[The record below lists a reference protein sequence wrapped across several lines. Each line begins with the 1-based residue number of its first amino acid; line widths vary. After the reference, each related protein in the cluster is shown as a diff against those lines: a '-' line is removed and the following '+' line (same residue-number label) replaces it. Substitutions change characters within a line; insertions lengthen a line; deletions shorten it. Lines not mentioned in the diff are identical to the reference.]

1 ALWGVG
7 RRLRSR
13 LIGDALQAEH
23 ASSSPGFAA
32 TLNSVVD
39 LCVLLISISVA
50 TMLSV
55 SERPVE
61 ISFPEF
67 VLTTFA
73 AGIFWVAACA
83 VLRHYDVRA
92 FERDAVEDAC
102 LVTVLVIG
110 LGGFLGVLHLV
121 LPDSAAIPR
130 VSHFLLVFWPGVLGL
145 RLFVFRALA
154 DTQSAEGE
162 AVISGPGP
170 LGRLRGT
177 PRDPRAS
184 PHRRVPAFFRGA
196 PWHSVGFASV
206 GLRRRS
212 RGGPSI
218 HSGQR
223 SLHRRRLQPARERD
237 AGGGSGLRDVWNAV
251 LASPPPLSVRARET
265 RRQQRRVRR
274 VSPLPVGGGK
284 TLPNGDQ
291 TVVRHRVLGRGP
303 RDLVAAF
310 RGACDRH
317 QAHLLRPDLL

>member
-1 ALWGVG
+1 MSDNSSGGLGAGEGTVGQSQSPNPRGYPLRIWSRSVQARVGRIADPGSALWGVG

-154 DTQSAEGE
+154 DTQTAKGE
-162 AVISGPGP
+162 ALIIGTGP
-170 LGRLRGT
+170 
-177 PRDPRAS
+177 
-184 PHRRVPAFFRGA
+184 
-196 PWHSVGFASV
+196 
-206 GLRRRS
+206 
-212 RGGPSI
+212 
-218 HSGQR
+218 
-223 SLHRRRLQPARERD
+223 
-237 AGGGSGLRDVWNAV
+237 
-251 LASPPPLSVRARET
+251 
-265 RRQQRRVRR
+265 
-274 VSPLPVGGGK
+274 
-284 TLPNGDQ
+284 
-291 TVVRHRVLGRGP
+291 
-303 RDLVAAF
+303 
-310 RGACDRH
+310 
-317 QAHLLRPDLL
+317 